1 MIINMVGG
9 GGGAAL
15 NFKVV
20 PGLTQPGTAS
30 ENTIWV
36 KTEKIGVWYFYATQ
50 PEGLQ
55 KWDMWFQTGAESDF
69 AFNALRKSGLQVY
82 PQRAMQ
88 YVDGNLVSVETM
100 IYQSGE
106 WVQWWNGELY
116 YSGNEFEDITGG
128 WIGDTRAY
136 TGNSGTAPIITRG
149 NTRITAKHS
158 STQKTGTFRT
168 SKAVDLTGVKSITA
182 TGEFYNATGSDGNV
196 SLNVWSNIGNSY
208 PEHRVATVQVP
219 KQTKVEEL
227 TVPVGDLPSGSYYV
241 GFIIYSG
248 ATASG
253 SGADTFV
260 GMDSCVLIK

>member
-1 MIINMVGG
+1 MIINMTGG

-20 PGLTQPGTAS
+20 PGLTQPGTAA

-36 KTEKIGVWYFYATQ
+36 KTERIGAWYFSTTQ
-50 PEGLQ
+50 PENMQ
-55 KWDMWFQTGAESDF
+55 EWDVWFQTGAESDF

-82 PQRAMQ
+82 PQMAMQ

-100 IYQSGE
+100 IYQGGE

-128 WIGDTRAY
+128 WIADTRAY
-136 TGNSGTAPIITRG
+136 TNNNGVAPIITRG
-149 NTRITAKHS
+149 NTRITAKHD
-158 STQKTGTFRT
+158 TNQKTGTFRT
-168 SKAVDLTGVKSITA
+168 SKAVDLTGVKTIKA
-182 TGEFYNATGSDGNV
+182 VGEFYNATGSDGNV
-196 SLNVWSNIGNSY
+196 SLNVWTDIGNSY
-208 PEHRVATVQVP
+208 QDYRVATVQVP
-219 KQTKVEEL
+219 SMTKQEEI
-227 TVPVGDLPSGSYYV
+227 TVDVSNLQSGSYYV

-248 ATASG
+248 ASTSP

-260 GMDSCVLIK
+260 GMDSCVLLK